1 MHVKLECF
9 IRLSSIFPRP
19 LPPPSLRIPF
29 ATARSRSLAMFL
41 FAVSLSLSLSVQT
54 YLLTVTLL
62 GAAKNCHCNQMV
74 PYCVTESGHYLL
86 RERLFVKSISH
97 CNQMPLYHVT
107 VTGVSV
113 SECVCISFLLSLF
126 LSFGHCCRPSLSLG
140 RTKERTCH
148 VVVRALRPLRPQ
160 SAVSAVSNFN
170 RFPCNLLS
178 R

>member
-1 MHVKLECF
+1 MPINEFGNPCARCMWNSSVLYGCH
-9 IRLSSIFPRP
+9 LSSLVLFLLPVCAFLSPP
-19 LPPPSLRIPF
+19 L
-29 ATARSRSLAMFL
+29 ARAHWQCFYLQ
-41 FAVSLSLSLSVQT
+41 SLSLSLSVQT

-126 LSFGHCCRPSLSLG
+126 LSFGHCCRPSLSLS
-140 RTKERTCH
+140 
-148 VVVRALRPLRPQ
+148 L
-160 SAVSAVSNFN
+160 S
-170 RFPCNLLS
+170 LS
-178 R
+178 RSD